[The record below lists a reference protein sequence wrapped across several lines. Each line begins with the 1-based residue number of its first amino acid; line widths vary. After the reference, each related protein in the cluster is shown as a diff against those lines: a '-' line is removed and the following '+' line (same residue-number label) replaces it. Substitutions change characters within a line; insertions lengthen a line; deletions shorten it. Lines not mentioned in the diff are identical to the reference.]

1 MVREDDPGR
10 WDDDEA
16 GPEPDTGDPAEAF
29 DALRRRIEEQ
39 GAQIGAEMAV
49 IRQGVER
56 AFEEFDRYTAPEDYK
71 PQLAQ
76 IVKQLGVV
84 ADRLHR
90 VEQLPVLRHGP
101 DFYAQQMTQAGSSLV
116 REATQKIESYSADLH
131 HTTRTLS
138 GYMDSA
144 RAYER
149 QNWWLAGAAG
159 VGLIFGVLLT
169 LALPSV
175 LPGRVAPWVASL
187 VMGQS
192 QADAGRAMI
201 QSGDPARYQR
211 MVWAEWVF
219 ANNVE
224 ALESCVAEMQQSG
237 QDRSCTI
244 TVPAPKE

>member
-1 MVREDDPGR
+1 MVRSDDPGR
-10 WDDDEA
+10 WDDGEA
-16 GPEPDTGDPAEAF
+16 GPEADTGDPAEAF

-39 GAQIGAEMAV
+39 GAQLGAEMAV

-56 AFEEFDRYTAPEDYK
+56 AFEEFDRITVPEDYK

-84 ADRLHR
+84 AHR
-90 VEQLPVLRHGP
+90 MDSLEQTPVLRHGP
-101 DFYAQQMTQAGSSLV
+101 DHYARQMAQAGSSLV
-116 REATQKIESYSADLH
+116 REAAGKLDGCASDFHRA
-131 HTTRTLS
+131 TTTLS

-144 RAYER
+144 RDHDR
-149 QNWWLAGAAG
+149 QNLWLAGAAG
-159 VGLIFGVLLT
+159 VGLILGVLLIV
-169 LALPSV
+169 ALPSI

-201 QSGDPARYQR
+201 QSGDQARYQR

-224 ALESCVAEMQQSG
+224 ALERCVAEMQQSG

>member
-1 MVREDDPGR
+1 MVRSDDPGR

-16 GPEPDTGDPAEAF
+16 GVEADAGDPAEAF

-39 GAQIGAEMAV
+39 GVQLGAEMAT
-49 IRQGVER
+49 IRAGVER

-84 ADRLHR
+84 AHHMHSL
-90 VEQLPVLRHGP
+90 EQTPVLRHGP
-101 DFYAQQMTQAGSSLV
+101 DHYARQMVQAGSSLV
-116 REATQKIESYSADLH
+116 REATEKIDSYSTDLRQ
-131 HTTRTLS
+131 TTRTLS
-138 GYMDSA
+138 GYIDGA
-144 RAYER
+144 RTYER
-149 QNWWLAGAAG
+149 QNWWLVGVAG
-159 VGLIFGVLLT
+159 VGIIFGVVLT

-192 QADAGRAMI
+192 QAEAGRVLI
-201 QSGDPARYQR
+201 QSGDPARYGR
-211 MVWAEWVF
+211 MVWVEWIF

-224 ALESCVAEMQQSG
+224 ALESCVADMQQSR
-237 QDRSCTI
+237 QDRACTI